1 MKDKYVD
8 RKEEMGKL
16 LEEEYKKGG
25 KDIQEDITG
34 FSMGKKT
41 LKKAV
46 GKDEDEQK
54 EKQENE
60 FRYGE
65 KRYQAICR

>member
-1 MKDKYVD
+1 MKEKYVD

-41 LKKAV
+41 LKKAA
-46 GKDEDEQK
+46 GKDEAEQN
-54 EKQENE
+54 EK
-60 FRYGE
+60 
-65 KRYQAICR
+65 

>member
-16 LEEEYKKGG
+16 LEEEYKKSG

-41 LKKAV
+41 LKKPV
-46 GKDEDEQK
+46 EKDEDKQK
-54 EKQENE
+54 EK
-60 FRYGE
+60 
-65 KRYQAICR
+65 